1 MEKSRNKFILILTA
15 VILVTGFG
23 LKYLTEY
30 VMPQFK
36 VSAFTLIPVFF
47 YIIGLTL
54 IYVLTGINPAESK
67 KLVNKYMLLRVIKVL
82 TSLAFLLIFWLINK
96 AEIKNF
102 ALLFIVFYMIY
113 LIFETWMYLQVEKM
127 MKKNAG
133 VKNDLTEK
141 QNEKTT

>member
-15 VILVTGFG
+15 VILITGFG
-23 LKYLTEY
+23 LKYLTED

-47 YIIGLTL
+47 YIIGLAL

-82 TSLAFLLIFWLINK
+82 TSLVFLLIFWLINK

-127 MKKNAG
+127 MKKNGG

-141 QNEKTT
+141 TE

>member
-15 VILVTGFG
+15 VILITGFG

>member
-15 VILVTGFG
+15 VILITGFG

-30 VMPQFK
+30 VMHQFK

>member
-15 VILVTGFG
+15 VILITDFG
-23 LKYLTEY
+23 LTYLTED

>member
-1 MEKSRNKFILILTA
+1 
-15 VILVTGFG
+15 
-23 LKYLTEY
+23 
-30 VMPQFK
+30 
-36 VSAFTLIPVFF
+36 
-47 YIIGLTL
+47 
-54 IYVLTGINPAESK
+54 
-67 KLVNKYMLLRVIKVL
+67 MLQRVIKVL

>member
-15 VILVTGFG
+15 VILITGFG

-141 QNEKTT
+141 TE